1 MLSDQEVIAILR
13 RHLESKFPKDCL
25 RCGRRYDS
33 LASYLRGT
41 THVGDP
47 ISGDN
52 PFRMTEPAKLIGTIS
67 YANCVC
73 GSTLAITSA
82 GLNLFIMWRLM
93 RWAGA
98 NMSRRGI
105 SMGELLSDLRARI
118 DEEVLREH
126 YDKDPVP
133 VKSLRPPGSTKLD

>member
-1 MLSDQEVIAILR
+1 
-13 RHLESKFPKDCL
+13 
-25 RCGRRYDS
+25 
-33 LASYLRGT
+33 
-41 THVGDP
+41 
-47 ISGDN
+47 
-52 PFRMTEPAKLIGTIS
+52 MTEPAKLIGTIS